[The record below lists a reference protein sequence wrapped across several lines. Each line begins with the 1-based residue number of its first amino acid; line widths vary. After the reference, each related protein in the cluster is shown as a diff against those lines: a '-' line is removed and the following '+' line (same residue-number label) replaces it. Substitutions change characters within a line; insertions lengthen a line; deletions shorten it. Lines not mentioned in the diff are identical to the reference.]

1 MSEGKVVLLIV
12 ALIALAGILYACSPI
27 GRGVI
32 NGNQYLVQK
41 VDDRTNYK
49 TLREVEDTARAMISS
64 YESDKLM
71 YEQYRDASTEEQRSW
86 SMQARTR
93 ANKTAAV
100 YNNYILKNSFVWKSG
115 VPADIKDKLEPIQ

>member
-1 MSEGKVVLLIV
+1 MSEGKVALFIV
-12 ALIALAGILYACSPI
+12 ALIAVVGLLYACSPI

-100 YNNYILKNSFVWKSG
+100 YNNFILKNRYVWADNI
-115 VPADIKDKLEPIQ
+115 PADIKDELELIQ